1 MKTISLK
8 RKMTLIIMASSTTA
22 LLLVSAGF
30 VAYELITFR
39 RAMTDDMTTTAEII
53 GNQSTALLT
62 FGGTDKDVSDILD
75 ALKAKDH
82 IVAACLYQK
91 NNIFS
96 SPYFRDK
103 GKSGTVPLHPG
114 ADGWHFDFHNDKL
127 VGFQHVRLNGEDL
140 GAVYLK
146 SDLNALYS
154 RLYRYTGII
163 VLFMAAS
170 SCVVFFLSSRL
181 QRVITRPIFHLA
193 QTARIVSEQKN
204 YSVRAEKQTDD
215 ELGQLIDGFNEMLAQ
230 IQKRDAALSLANED
244 LEKRVLERTRDLQT
258 EIGERRRAEESL
270 QQQLTRISL
279 LNQISYAT
287 AARQDFDSIVLVVL
301 QQLEDHLP
309 IDYGS
314 AYLLDP
320 QAETL
325 TAIVRGPRSS
335 AVADQ
340 LQIPSTI
347 PVASTPFRP
356 CLDGEMVYVPDIHQV
371 NLPIT
376 QTMAKAGF
384 SSLMGAPL
392 MEEGRVFGLL
402 VLMRYKVDGFSL
414 AERKFIRDLSVHVA
428 LAVHQARLYQNLEKA
443 YNELRQTQQTVMQ
456 QERLKALGQMA
467 SGIAHDVNNALSPIV
482 GFAELI
488 QRGEAG
494 LSADTRKYLE
504 YIKTAGEDIAHIV
517 ARLREFYRSRNEE
530 ESLVALNLNNLIKQV
545 IDMTRPRWRDIP
557 QGRGLMI
564 ELRTELEL
572 RLPSLAGIE
581 SEMREVLTNLILNAV
596 DALPDGGSITV
607 RTRAVKQASASGT
620 TPGMEHILLEVS
632 DTGVG
637 MDEATR
643 KHCLE
648 PFFST
653 KGHRGTGLGLAM
665 VYGVVERHEGRIEI
679 ESELGKG
686 TTMRLIFPVRRI
698 ETLPANG
705 NSRDEK
711 TKPLHILCIDDEP
724 LLRELVREMLKQD
737 GHRVEMTDGAQAG
750 IGAFRSARNRG
761 EPFDVVVTDL
771 GMPYLDGRG
780 VAKILKGES
789 PETPVVILT
798 GWGVFMKE
806 NASMPLY
813 VDGILSKP
821 PRLDEFRRMFRRLTH

>member
-1 MKTISLK
+1 LKTISIK
-8 RKMTLIIMASSTTA
+8 RKLTLIIMASSTIA

-39 RAMTDDMTTTAEII
+39 RAMTDDLTTTAQII

-62 FGGTDKDVSDILD
+62 FGGTEKDASDILG

-91 NNIFS
+91 TNIFAV
-96 SPYFRDK
+96 PYFR
-103 GKSGTVPLHPG
+103 GKNKFRTVPLHPG
-114 ADGWHFDFHNDKL
+114 PDGWRFDFHKDEL
-127 VGFQHVRLNGEDL
+127 AGFQHVRLNGEDL
-140 GAVYLK
+140 GAVYLQ
-146 SDLNALYS
+146 SDLNALYA

-163 VLFMAAS
+163 LLFTAAS

-230 IQKRDAALSLANED
+230 IQQRDAALNLANED
-244 LEKRVLERTRDLQT
+244 LEKRVSERTRDLQT

-320 QAETL
+320 QAETF
-325 TAIVRGPRSS
+325 TAIVRGPRSRP
-335 AVADQ
+335 VADQ
-340 LQIPSTI
+340 LEMPSTI
-347 PVASTPFRP
+347 PLAFTPFPP
-356 CLDGEMVYVPDIHQV
+356 CLAGEMVYVPDINQA
-371 NLPIT
+371 NQPIS
-376 QTMAKAGF
+376 QMMAKVGF
-384 SSLMGAPL
+384 SSVVGAPL

-494 LSADTRKYLE
+494 LSADTRKYLG

-517 ARLREFYRSRNEE
+517 ARLREFYRARNEE
-530 ESLVALNLNNLIKQV
+530 ESLVALNLNDLIKQV

-564 ELRTELEL
+564 ELRTELES

-607 RTRAVKQASASGT
+607 RTRAVKQTSAPGSM
-620 TPGMEHILLEVS
+620 PGMEHVILEVS

-643 KHCLE
+643 KQCLE

-679 ESELGKG
+679 ESEPGKG
-686 TTMRLIFPVRRI
+686 TTMRLVFPVRRI
-698 ETLPANG
+698 QTSPENG

-711 TKPLHILCIDDEP
+711 VKSLHILCIDDEP

-737 GHRVEMTDGAQAG
+737 GHRVETTDGAQAG
-750 IGAFRSARNRG
+750 IGAFRAARNRG
-761 EPFDVVVTDL
+761 EPFDLVVTDL

-780 VAKILKGES
+780 VAKILKTES

-806 NASMPLY
+806 NASMPSG

-821 PRLDEFRRMFRRLTH
+821 PRLDEFRRMFRRLTR